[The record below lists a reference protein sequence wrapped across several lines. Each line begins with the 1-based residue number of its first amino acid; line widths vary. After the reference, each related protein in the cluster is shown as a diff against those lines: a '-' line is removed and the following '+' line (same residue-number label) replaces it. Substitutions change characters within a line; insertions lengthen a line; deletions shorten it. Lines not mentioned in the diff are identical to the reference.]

1 MSRNEAARET
11 GRVEAFSDGV
21 FAIVITLLGF
31 TLKVPTGEG
40 AHLALALWKSWPAF
54 LAAITSFATVGIL
67 WVNHHRLF
75 THIRKVD
82 HSLLLLNGV
91 VLMTV
96 TAVPFATTLVADYV
110 GHPGGRTATVLYS
123 AAFIAVSASFN
134 MLWRYSAGRHR
145 LLDRS
150 VDSRTIRR
158 INRQY
163 GFGPVLYLVSMALAL
178 ASVWASL
185 AANVVF
191 AVFFAL
197 PALAWSERLPPPNA
211 LTRQGGT
218 ASTGG

>member
-1 MSRNEAARET
+1 MSTTNAARET

-31 TLKVPTGEG
+31 TLKVPAG
-40 AHLALALWKSWPAF
+40 AGDRLALALWRSWPAF
-54 LAAITSFATVGIL
+54 LAAITSFLTVGIL

-75 THIRKVD
+75 THIRRVD

-110 GHPGGRTATVLYS
+110 GHPGGRTAALVYS
-123 AAFIAVSASFN
+123 GVFIAVTASFN
-134 MLWRYSAGRHR
+134 VLWQYSAGRHR

-150 VDSRTIRR
+150 VDGRAIRR
-158 INRQY
+158 ISLQY
-163 GFGPVLYLVSMALAL
+163 GFGPVLYFVSLALAF

-197 PALAWSERLPPPNA
+197 PALAWSEA
-211 LTRQGGT
+211 DTATDQGED
-218 ASTGG
+218 ASTVG